1 MAIPKLTD
9 KQTVLRRIAAVRE
22 IVQAEITGSGKGGD
36 LYARGLATEGF
47 AGGYLQA
54 LDDVDGALSH
64 GYPSDHRGYW
74 RQANAKLV
82 TPKKRTR
89 KNG

>member
-9 KQTVLRRIAAVRE
+9 KRVVLKRIAAVRE
-22 IVQAEITGSGKGGD
+22 VVQAEITSHSKSGD
-36 LYARGLATEGF
+36 LYAHGLSTEGF

-54 LDDVDGALSH
+54 LDDIDGAITH

-74 RQANAKLV
+74 AIADRNLAAQ
-82 TPKKRTR
+82 KRTR

>member
-9 KQTVLRRIAAVRE
+9 RRVVLKRIAAVRE
-22 IVQAEITGSGKGGD
+22 VVQAEITGHGKDGD
-36 LYARGLATEGF
+36 LYARGLSTEGF

-54 LDDVDGALSH
+54 LDDVDGALVH

-74 RQANAKLV
+74 AIADRNLAA
-82 TPKKRTR
+82 PKTR
-89 KNG
+89 KKS